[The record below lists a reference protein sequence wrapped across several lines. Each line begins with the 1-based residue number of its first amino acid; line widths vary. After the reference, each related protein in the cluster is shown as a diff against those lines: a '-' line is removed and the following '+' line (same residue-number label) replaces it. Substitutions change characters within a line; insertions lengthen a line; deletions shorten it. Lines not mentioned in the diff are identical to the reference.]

1 MPRKK
6 SRRSA
11 GRRPLWRRLLRIVF
25 LMGVGFSIPFSVY
38 LVYLDRLVVSQ
49 FEGKRFALPA
59 KVYARPLELYEG
71 QKIQGDHL
79 QAELKELGYQPV
91 ISVSQPGQ
99 FSRNN
104 HQFDIYIRP
113 FTFWD
118 GDQAEVRVQ
127 LTIKKGQIH
136 SLINSYGAAP
146 LAGNGNTTSSLNLV
160 RLDPITIG
168 GIYPNHGEDRELVRL
183 HQVPQ
188 VLIDALIAVEDK
200 RFYQHHGVD
209 PKAIARAITTLVTR
223 DRTHGGSTITQQLVK
238 NFYLTRE
245 RTIQRKIKE
254 MLMAI
259 LLELHFTKDDIL
271 ETYLNEVYF
280 GQDRNRAIHG
290 FGLASQFYF
299 SRSIEH
305 LEPHQAALLVG
316 MLKGPAYYN
325 PRNNPE
331 RAVDRRNLVLTA
343 MADQNFITR
352 SAYVQQKNKPLVI
365 SALPGLG
372 QSRHPAFMQL
382 VVRQLKRDYRE
393 SDLQSEGLRIFTT
406 LDPHEQKVAE
416 QSLTRNLQQLEAGR
430 GLPKGH
436 LQGAVIIANVHDG
449 EVKAVVGGR
458 DSRYQGFNRALD
470 ASRQIGSLIKPA
482 IYLTALADIE
492 NYNLATELDDSPFVW
507 TEPGIEPWQP
517 LNYDKEFHGTVPL
530 WLALAK
536 SYNVA
541 AARLGTDI
549 GVDRVMRTVGSLG
562 VDKSL
567 PGYASSLLGT
577 VHLTPYEV
585 AQMYHTLASG
595 GFRTPFRGI
604 REVTTVDGAPLNRYN
619 LSVEQVVTPTANHLL
634 VSGLQQVVARG
645 TGQGLNRYIS
655 PSINTAGKTGTTD
668 DLRDSWFAGFTGS
681 RVAVVWVGNDKNE
694 SVRLTGSSGALTIWG
709 DIMANLSPEPL
720 SLVAPESVDYVAISK
735 ADGFVARS
743 NCSNV
748 FMLPFHEKSLPDGRY
763 CDAND
768 KSRGKVKSWFNKIF
782 GNK

>member
-6 SRRSA
+6 ASRRVQS
-11 GRRPLWRRLLRIVF
+11 RPLWRRLFRILF
-25 LMGVGFSIPFSVY
+25 LMAVGFSIPFSLY
-38 LVYLDRLVVSQ
+38 LVYLDRVVVSQ

-71 QKIQGDHL
+71 QKIQSTHL
-79 QAELKELGYQPV
+79 LSELKELGYQAV
-91 ISVSQPGQ
+91 GKVSQPGQ
-99 FSRNN
+99 FNQSGNR
-104 HQFDIYIRP
+104 FDIYLRP
-113 FTFWD
+113 FTYWD
-118 GDQAEVRVQ
+118 GEQAASRVQ
-127 LTIKKGQIH
+127 LTIKNDRIH
-136 SLINSYGAAP
+136 ALQNTYGTAP
-146 LAGNGNTTSSLNLV
+146 LVANAQTTSTLNLI

-188 VLIDALIAVEDK
+188 ILIDALIAVEDK
-200 RFYQHHGVD
+200 RYYQHHGVD
-209 PKAIARAITTLVTR
+209 PKAILRALTTLVTK
-223 DRTHGGSTITQQLVK
+223 DRVQGGSTITQQLVK

-245 RTIQRKIKE
+245 RTIQRKVKE

-259 LLELHFTKDDIL
+259 LLELHFSKDDIL

-305 LEPHQAALLVG
+305 LEAHQAALLVG

-325 PRNNPE
+325 PRNHPQ
-331 RAVDRRNLVLTA
+331 RATERRNLVLNA
-343 MADQNFITR
+343 MADQNFISQSTL
-352 SAYVQQKNKPLVI
+352 AAQKSKPLVI
-365 SALPGLG
+365 SALPNLG

-393 SDLQSEGLRIFTT
+393 ADLQSEGLRIFTT
-406 LDPHEQKVAE
+406 LDPHEQKIAE
-416 QSLTRNLQQLEAGR
+416 QSLTANLKRLEAGR
-430 GLPKGH
+430 RLPKGH

-458 DSRYQGFNRALD
+458 DSHYQGFNRALD

-482 IYLTALADIE
+482 IYLTALADIDH
-492 NYNLATELDDSPFVW
+492 YNLATPLDDSPFVW

-517 LNYDKEFHGTVPL
+517 LNYDKEFHGTVPM
-530 WLALAK
+530 WQALAK

-541 AARLGTDI
+541 AARLGTEI
-549 GVDRVMRTVGSLG
+549 GVGRVMRTVSSLG

-567 PGYASSLLGT
+567 PTYASSLLGT

-595 GFRTPFRGI
+595 GFRTPFRAI
-604 REVTTVDGAPLNRYN
+604 REVTTVDGAPLNRYK
-619 LSVEQVVTPTANHLL
+619 LSVEQVVTPTANHLI
-634 VSGLQQVVARG
+634 VAGLQQVVARG
-645 TGQGLNRYIS
+645 TGMGVQRYLS
-655 PSINTAGKTGTTD
+655 PQIQAAGKTGTTD
-668 DLRDSWFAGFTGS
+668 DLRDSWFAGFTGN

-694 SVRLTGSSGALTIWG
+694 TVKLTGSSGALQVWG
-709 DIMANLSPEPL
+709 DIMSRLPLEPL
-720 SLVAPESVDYVAISK
+720 SLAAPENVDNVPVSQS
-735 ADGFVARS
+735 DGFIATT
-743 NCSNV
+743 NCNHT
-748 FMLPFHEKSLPDGRY
+748 FDLPFHQRSIPEGKFCGAEKS
-763 CDAND
+763 
-768 KSRGKVKSWFNKIF
+768 GKVKSWFNKIF
-782 GNK
+782 GK